1 MEITR
6 VESFKLERRYTYEI
20 DDEEIRNEY
29 QDSHTFERKLADEDE
44 EVLEWVQQQID
55 DGPIEEV
62 FEETQP
68 MKYNDEWEIDE

>member
-20 DDEEIRNEY
+20 SDEEIRNEY
-29 QDSHTFERKLADEDE
+29 QDTHTFNRKLEDEDE

-62 FEETQP
+62 FEETKP